1 MKTLLKTIL
10 KSAFGLVLL
19 WLMIVPSGCTK
30 KFDEFNTDE
39 TKLLNLTATEF
50 PRLFSR
56 AQAASSFI
64 NWRYQ
69 YAEGLFGDLYSQYF

>member
-10 KSAFGLVLL
+10 KSACGLVLL

-39 TKLLNLTATEF
+39 TKLLRTADRDRISPPVF
-50 PRLFSR
+50 
-56 AQAASSFI
+56 
-64 NWRYQ
+64 
-69 YAEGLFGDLYSQYF
+69 EGAGCVFFY